1 MKDVKKVRRL
11 PGYWLGTRQPT
22 SLGYQPNYGIGTP
35 EATTTPGED
44 LNPEVRASQSNII
57 PGALQKTMQVAQ
69 QPVSMLQN
77 YTGAAAAAA
86 TNAAA
91 NANLASFGSRLME
104 SNLPG
109 THTLGANL
117 KAIGQ
122 KGGATAAK
130 SGLNAAGTA
139 AGIIGAATGAYNMYN
154 DFARAG
160 DVRSMGD
167 MYKTMARSTYYTP
180 GGHAYTRHGGLNMGA
195 ELAYG
200 RAQRDSNRLGLTVD
214 AMGTG
219 ASIGG
224 LVGGPVGMGI
234 GAGIGALFGGA
245 ASLFGFGDNE
255 DEIKQ
260 QAINLMDSIARSDKQ
275 SEALAKNLD
284 TREGF
289 YNRGRA
295 ASGKRPVQSAF
306 GPIDRKATA
315 RVSNGELIGNF
326 EDGYVSEVP
335 GRPDNKDSKLAWL
348 RPSDFVISNKFG
360 LSDYAKATGDYEGAL
375 NMQDILMTQYKN
387 IAKNGKLPK
396 FALGTV
402 AEYALSAL
410 PHLGQYFSSQQAY
423 NRAKNAST
431 YVPTWEG
438 YNALGASAINQ
449 MYSDMIDP
457 RQYLNR
463 SDKSYNQA
471 AWNAR
476 RTPGMGLGGR
486 AVMLDSLYRAKL
498 AQDAETMMKIDES
511 NRAQRNAAGQMKY
524 TMGDKALTT
533 QYDNFWKRYAAQQ
546 QANAAKENWMA
557 QYEKNK
563 VLAGINGA
571 ADLLRMNQYNRA
583 YDIQNRM
590 IGLYDRQADLDWEAF
605 RAQYPDWK
613 MSTTIPGINTWLKKQ
628 QNKPNSQYDYNYA
641 IG

>member
-11 PGYWLGTRQPT
+11 PGYWLGTRQPS
-22 SLGYQPNYGIGTP
+22 SLGYQSNQGIGTP

-44 LNPEVRASQSNII
+44 LNPEVRAAQSNII
-57 PGALQKTMQVAQ
+57 PGALQKTMQIAQ
-69 QPVSMLQN
+69 QPASMLMN
-77 YTGAAAAAA
+77 YTTGAAAAAA
-86 TNAAA
+86 NAAA
-91 NANLASFGSRLME
+91 NANIASFGSGLMN
-104 SNLPG
+104 STMPG
-109 THTLGANL
+109 MQTLGANL
-117 KAIGQ
+117 QAIGE
-122 KGGATAAK
+122 GGGVTAAK
-130 SGLNAAGTA
+130 AGLNAAGKA
-139 AGIIGAATGAYNMYN
+139 AGIVGAAAGAYGMYN

-167 MYKTMARSTYYTP
+167 MEKTMARSTYYTP
-180 GGHAYTRHGGLNMGA
+180 GGHSYTRHGGLNLGA

-200 RAQRDSNRLGLTVD
+200 RAKRDSNRLGLTLD

-219 ASIGG
+219 AGIGG
-224 LVGGPVGMGI
+224 LFGPVGMGI

-245 ASLFGFGDNE
+245 ASLLGFGDNE
-255 DEIKQ
+255 EKIKR
-260 QAINLMDSIARSDKQ
+260 QAIDLMDSIARSDKQ

-289 YNRGRA
+289 YNRGGA
-295 ASGKRPVQSAF
+295 VNGKRPVQSAF

-335 GRPDNKDSKLAWL
+335 GRPNNKDSKLAWL

-387 IAKNGKLPK
+387 KACNGKLPK
-396 FALGTV
+396 FALGTA

-457 RQYLNR
+457 RQYLNMSNR
-463 SDKSYNQA
+463 SYNQA

-557 QYEKNK
+557 QYEKNM

-590 IGLYDRQADLDWEAF
+590 IGLYDRQANLDWEKF
-605 RAQYPDWK
+605 RAAYPDWNPAA
-613 MSTTIPGINTWLKKQ
+613 STPTTTRRQRVLTKDQRDILLGRKGI
-628 QNKPNSQYDYNYA
+628 A
-641 IG
+641 